1 VCVLPPTHGRGS
13 IAYMTALVALLPGS
27 VIPTPP
33 FPPPFIFLWSQ
44 PSCLPTKYLL
54 VIHPFRLIRVRILY
68 CLFPPPAGKGV
79 PLDKLEQMYYN
90 HTAIYAP
97 YQSNTVISRFPIFDI
112 RIRIFFWNE
121 YFHPPLVS
129 AKIPFFENESFRY
142 LKTCSRFSSFFL
154 TTPPREGKIT
164 QHYE

>member
-1 VCVLPPTHGRGS
+1 VRVTTNARTRKHHLYDRLGCSSSWQRHSSPALFPPIHFLVEP
-13 IAYMTALVALLPGS
+13 ALVSSHQISPCDPS
-27 VIPTPP
+27 TPFDP
-33 FPPPFIFLWSQ
+33 
-44 PSCLPTKYLL
+44 
-54 VIHPFRLIRVRILY
+54 VRILY

-79 PLDKLEQMYYN
+79 RLDKLEQKYYN

-129 AKIPFFENESFRY
+129 AKIPFFEYEYFRY